1 MSELVKGTRGSTELW
16 VSELMDSQEAILRK
30 IRQCNRQSPASEL
43 GYKVAA
49 TQYWP
54 LILDSYKLLLPNLVR
69 LFNEVDGALASPE
82 IWVPTKRPCIRR
94 MWLAWFAIA
103 PVQQTVGR
111 TSFDKEVKAQW
122 IYQQEE
128 PEKVRGG
135 VGFTVPLGNDRKRSV
150 GKFKEAKTKAWAR
163 RGVSNSRRVDEGEED
178 GEYGDLDQS

>member
-1 MSELVKGTRGSTELW
+1 M
-16 VSELMDSQEAILRK
+16 SELMDSQEAILRK

-43 GYKVAA
+43 GCKVAA

-82 IWVPTKRPCIRR
+82 MWVRRMTRCTRR

-128 PEKVRGG
+128 LEKVLGG
-135 VGFTVPLGNDRKRSV
+135 VGFAVPLGNDRTRSM

-178 GEYGDLDQS
+178 GKYGNLDQSQEVLYRLELSPPKPL